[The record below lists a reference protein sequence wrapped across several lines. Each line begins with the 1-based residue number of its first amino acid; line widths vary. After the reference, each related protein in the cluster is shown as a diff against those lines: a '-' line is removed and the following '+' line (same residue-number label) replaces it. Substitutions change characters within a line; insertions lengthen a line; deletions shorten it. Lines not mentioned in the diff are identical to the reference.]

1 MSLILGFTSLFVAF
15 VALWFASEA
24 LKGTRKGSQAL
35 IRAQTAKFAEAIGE
49 TNRVVNDISQRVEH
63 LEKEIADMGEGKTAA
78 RKALADLERR
88 KRTENATGATA
99 APATSGQGSSKTGTG

>member
-15 VALWFASEA
+15 IALWFASEA
-24 LKGTRKGSQAL
+24 LKGAGKGSQAL

-49 TNRVVNDISQRVEH
+49 TNRVVNAINERVER
-63 LEKEIADMGEGKTAA
+63 LEKEVADISEGKTAA

-88 KRTENATGATA
+88 NRADKAAEATTTA
-99 APATSGQGSSKTGTG
+99 PSGQADAKTGTG